1 MNNPETPIG
10 ANGKKELKVTKS
22 NDADKLLDKY
32 FEDLEKEGY
41 GAIDFHA
48 IIFDVPKV
56 SIKSKGGNEAEE
68 HSGLSEVMN
77 VFEGRRRGFEAAEL
91 LDGLRAAARTVDLD
105 KVKEK
110 VKQLKEQKAKKQ
122 ENKQKSVGG
131 TEKPEGK
138 EER

>member
-41 GAIDFHA
+41 GRIDLRA
-48 IIFDVPKV
+48 LVFDVPEV
-56 SIKSKGGNEAEE
+56 AIKSKGGDEIEE
-68 HSGLSEVMN
+68 HTGLNNVMDVSES
-77 VFEGRRRGFEAAEL
+77 GRRTFDAVEL
-91 LDGLRAAARTVDLD
+91 MNGLRAAARTVDLD
-105 KVKEK
+105 KVKAK
-110 VKQLKEQKAKKQ
+110 VRQLKEQRA
-122 ENKQKSVGG
+122 NKQKSARE